1 MLILISSI
9 VLLLIISII
18 LEFKDNRDVYSFK
31 RFSDKMSQNSIEK
44 DEKYDNLDI
53 KIGILN
59 NKLSD
64 IIKIIT
70 DNTLLNLATES
81 SLNLK
86 KVLDGTNAV
95 RDTMNLNS
103 EVISTIMKNTS
114 TTTPKDTT
122 NNNSEVLQKIDEYNK
137 NVAALV
143 APINTSLITLQK
155 TVENVSVNNS
165 NTDANTNNENAEILN
180 DINVKIDNISN
191 MLNGEDKTTIMNN
204 ISWIQEDI
212 ESINGKLNDIMNGGS
227 GYNNEENN
235 NNYYENNEEN
245 NEENTEEYSE
255 NNEVESGNPE
265 ENVNYTETAEDTSVD
280 DTQNYEDTQSYE
292 NTEELAPESTTSEEI
307 PSNIEVVDV
316 NEMND
321 DNYAEN
327 EDNED
332 EPNMDDVDNVGEDE
346 EEEQNSSNPMEN
358 FDINTVNNTTT
369 DGRPDDV
376 DEDFNVD
383 TQSLEDLDVDTL
395 TNEEENETADLNI
408 NNFVN
413 NEQDEQLKVKI
424 QDLKD
429 KINNV

>member
-53 KIGILN
+53 KIDILN

>member
-53 KIGILN
+53 KIDILN

-81 SLNLK
+81 SLDLK